1 MALGEGVT
9 VLVTDLASFIDLPQ
23 FCNITGNE
31 LVTWGEGAGLFSYV
45 IKKR

>member
-1 MALGEGVT
+1 MAPGQEVT
-9 VLVTDLASFIDLPQ
+9 VLVTDPASFIDLPH

-31 LVTWGEGAGLFSYV
+31 LVTWSEGDGLFSYV

>member
-1 MALGEGVT
+1 MAPGEEVT
-9 VLVTDLASFIDLPQ
+9 VLVTDPASFIDLPH

-31 LVTWGEGAGLFSYV
+31 LVTWSDDDGLFSYV